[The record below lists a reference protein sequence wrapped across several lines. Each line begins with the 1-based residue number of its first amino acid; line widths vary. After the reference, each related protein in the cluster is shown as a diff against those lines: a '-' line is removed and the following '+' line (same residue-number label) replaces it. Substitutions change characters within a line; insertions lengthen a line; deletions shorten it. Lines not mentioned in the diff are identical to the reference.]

1 MRVLSVLMV
10 LFLVAGCQKADP
22 KPEVRIAVLGD
33 SLVTNGGYPQG
44 QGFAAFLERAL
55 EAQGTPAEVRAFARY
70 GHGTFEGHARVDEV
84 LRFQPKL
91 VLITLGTEN
100 FLRGVPNG
108 VTRANLGALIQ
119 RFQSAGVSTALAS
132 FEVPTLFSPQFVR
145 HQRLV
150 LQSVAN
156 LNRTPLIVNLGDG
169 VIGNPALTVYDQYHP
184 TVEGT
189 QRMAAKAAPFVAWA
203 LATRANARTA
213 CTQGMAPQ
221 GVSATTAGPV
231 VSGVGAPIP
240 LVTSAT
246 ATAASL
252 PKVSSTAPKKDKKNG
267 PKEAPKP

>member
-10 LFLVAGCQKADP
+10 AFILAGCQKAAP
-22 KPEVRIAVLGD
+22 RAEVRIAVLGD

-44 QGFAAFLERAL
+44 ASFAAFLEQEL
-55 EAQGTPAEVRAFARY
+55 EAMGTPAEVRTFARY
-70 GHGTFEGHARVDEV
+70 GHGTFEGHSRVDEV

-108 VTRANLGALIQ
+108 VTRAHMGALLQ
-119 RFQSAGVSTALAS
+119 RFQSAGVSTALVT
-132 FEVPTLFSPQFVR
+132 FEAPDLFSPQFLK

-156 LNRTPLIVNLGDG
+156 LNRTPLLVNLGEG
-169 VIGNPALTVYDQYHP
+169 VIGNPALTVYDHYHP
-184 TVEGT
+184 TSEGAK
-189 QRMAAKAAPFVAWA
+189 RMAAKAAPFVIWS
-203 LATRANARTA
+203 LAERANARTA
-213 CTQGMAPQ
+213 CAQGMGQ
-221 GVSATTAGPV
+221 SVSATTAGPV
-231 VSGVGAPIP
+231 VPGVGAPIP